1 MNRLLDRYL
10 NETGIAIIGG
20 VATLILA
27 ALVAFVAGRL
37 IKHLLARHGGVD
49 RSAAPLVVRFTRFAI
64 MAVAMLAVLDDLG
77 VEIATILAALGI
89 FGFAIGLAL
98 RPSLANIFT
107 GVALHTVKPYATG
120 DHIEAE
126 KVEGVV
132 RRLGLFHTEIT
143 TRDGVYVSVP
153 NDFMWSKSI
162 RNYSRPGAWRTDVE
176 ITVPRPEQFAET
188 HAMILK
194 SVTDNADVSRDLPP
208 SLRPV
213 KFTEKTVTLRLSFSC
228 IAEKS
233 WSAPRALADEIKAAL
248 GAAGLKPVTT
258 KVMPREVVDAKKPA
272 AKSAR
277 SKALPQK
284 TISDA
289 AAAQSA
295 ASDSLAQSSDTSETD
310 DHREKGGVFG
320 RNTRPPD

>member
-10 NETGIAIIGG
+10 NETGIAVIGG
-20 VATLILA
+20 VATLLLA

-37 IKHLLARHGGVD
+37 IRHFLTRHGSID
-49 RSAAPLVVRFTRFAI
+49 RSAAPIVVRFTRFAI
-64 MAVAMLAVLDDLG
+64 MAIALLAVLDDLG

-107 GVALHTVKPYATG
+107 GVALFTVKPYATG

-132 RRLGLFHTEIT
+132 RHLGLFHTEIT

-188 HAMILK
+188 QAIILK
-194 SVTDNADVSRDLPP
+194 AVADNADVSRDLPP

-213 KFTEKTVTLRLSFSC
+213 KFTEKVATLRLSISC
-228 IAEKS
+228 VAERS
-233 WSAPRALADEIKAAL
+233 WSAPRALADEIKAVL

-258 KVMPREVVDAKKPA
+258 KIMPREVAVAKKPA
-272 AKSAR
+272 AKSAA
-277 SKALPQK
+277 SKAAPQK
-284 TISDA
+284 ANSEA
-289 AAAQSA
+289 AAENTATDPLVQG
-295 ASDSLAQSSDTSETD
+295 SETPETE

-320 RNTRPPD
+320 RNTRSAD